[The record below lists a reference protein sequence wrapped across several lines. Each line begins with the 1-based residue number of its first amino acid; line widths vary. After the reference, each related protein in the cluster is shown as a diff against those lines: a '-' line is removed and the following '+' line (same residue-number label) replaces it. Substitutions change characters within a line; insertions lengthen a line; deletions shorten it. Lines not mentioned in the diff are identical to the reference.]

1 MHTVLDALQALR
13 DRAQAA
19 REAFDVGGRRQV
31 QRAERKLLGLGGAI
45 ARIERTADRAGYQR
59 ILDQVSQ
66 SLAEL
71 VLGAVSQTLAQPRGH
86 SLPVGHPPKRT
97 VPRGH
102 RRDPTIYPDLTPMQM
117 RLFTFVQLELP
128 WELGPADGRY
138 LLRKPIVAPGAREPA
153 HVVVLSTVGAERR
166 GLLGRR
172 TRTRPSEREPP
183 PTPVPV
189 TRATIIDPAPLSVE
203 SQAQAWLRELDPERE
218 AQAATDVLNR
228 MLFAHRIAG
237 AAPHIHEVSPAQALV
252 LRAGFGDGEHVA
264 DGLWTSAREL
274 LLSNRRAGRR
284 ASVLRPQ
291 ERLASLLSARESH
304 LLCEELALRAR
315 LDLDGARLAL
325 AAFELERA
333 YVAALAELPREQRN
347 DLRARIEEL
356 KQLQPG
362 VKKAADKVLP
372 PSTQEPEEQT
382 VRHALERLEAALRA
396 RTAHSSTLQ

>member
-1 MHTVLDALQALR
+1 M
-13 DRAQAA
+13 
-19 REAFDVGGRRQV
+19 
-31 QRAERKLLGLGGAI
+31 
-45 ARIERTADRAGYQR
+45 
-59 ILDQVSQ
+59 
-66 SLAEL
+66 
-71 VLGAVSQTLAQPRGH
+71 
-86 SLPVGHPPKRT
+86 
-97 VPRGH
+97 
-102 RRDPTIYPDLTPMQM
+102 PT

-128 WELGPADGRY
+128 WELGPPDGRY
-138 LLRKPIVAPGAREPA
+138 LLRKSIVAPDAREPQ

-172 TRTRPSEREPP
+172 TRTRPSDREPP

-189 TRATIIDPAPLSVE
+189 TRATIIDPVALSVE

-291 ERLASLLSARESH
+291 ERLAALLSARENH
-304 LLCEELALRAR
+304 LLCEELTLRAR
-315 LDLDGARLAL
+315 LDLDGTRLAL
-325 AAFELERA
+325 AAIELERA
-333 YVAALAELPREQRN
+333 YAAALVELANEQRE

-356 KQLQPG
+356 EQLRPG
-362 VKKAADKVLP
+362 VKEAADKALP
-372 PSTQEPEEQT
+372 PSTQEPEEQS
-382 VRHALERLEAALRA
+382 VRHPLERLEAALRA